1 MKDKISKDEALKIFS
16 SPKKTQKLLDKTLS
30 KEVFEYLIKAEEK
43 GVYYLYTGKGEYEI
57 CKSDDCLKCFM
68 GLLYFEFGVGKDSMP
83 SWAMHSGFAK
93 DGWESISNQ
102 ISPTNELKNLNTALD
117 NGSSLYCTNLEGSGA
132 NTFVL
137 TNPFNENYADK
148 VLVRENSFSDGL
160 AQVDSVANL
169 IISSFEHNQ

>member
-1 MKDKISKDEALKIFS
+1 MKDKISKEEAIKIFS

-30 KEVFEYLIKAEEK
+30 KENFEYLLKAEEK
-43 GVYYLYTGKGEYEI
+43 GVYSLYTGKGEYEI
-57 CKSDDCLKCFM
+57 CKSDDSLKCFM

-93 DGWESISNQ
+93 DGWDSISSQ
-102 ISPTNELKNLNTALD
+102 ISPSTDFKNLNTALD
-117 NGSSLYCTNLEGSGA
+117 NGSSLYCTNMERVGE
-132 NTFVL
+132 NNFIL

-160 AQVDSVANL
+160 IQVDSVANL
-169 IISSFEHNQ
+169 IVSSFEQSQ